1 MRGDIRREKVANG
14 QAYPHLYALL
24 TLDSILALG
33 PVEPGDVIFKLPVA
47 G

>member
-1 MRGDIRREKVANG
+1 VRGDIRWEKAANG
-14 QAYPHLYALL
+14 QAYPHLYTLL

-33 PVEPGDVIFKLPVA
+33 PVERVDVILKLPVE